1 MVVLDNWFLSHIF
14 LKLGRYTIVDL
25 WEWISHSNITS
36 NEMWEVYFEQ
46 NILTIVCLS
55 WIFQRVRRYQRG
67 NQNPSIEG
75 QTTQWPKEG
84 QTTQWPKEGQTTQWP
99 KEGQT
104 TQWPKEGQTTQWP
117 KENRQKDKQQS
128 TKYYKKTIIII
139 KSTDISLDRQASS
152 ASVIW
157 LYIYTSIWASPIERA
172 VILVIV
178 TSEYRLKYD
187 LVHICLASM

>member
-55 WIFQRVRRYQRG
+55 WIFQRVWRYQRG
-67 NQNPSIEG
+67 NQNPSI
-75 QTTQWPKEG
+75 
-84 QTTQWPKEGQTTQWP
+84 
-99 KEGQT
+99 
-104 TQWPKEGQTTQWP
+104 EGQTTQWP

>member
-55 WIFQRVRRYQRG
+55 WIFQRVWRYQRG
-67 NQNPSIEG
+67 NQNPSI
-75 QTTQWPKEG
+75 
-84 QTTQWPKEGQTTQWP
+84 
-99 KEGQT
+99 EGQT